1 MNSNTLTKN
10 QSWMIGGLLLSI
22 MIATRSHIFL
32 SHIQD
37 ASWAIFFLL
46 GFYIR
51 NTLGLPLFM
60 LAAFIVD
67 LLVIE
72 SKGGES
78 YCFTVAYALLI
89 PAYAS
94 LWFSGRWLS
103 KHYTE
108 NLQGLVYFIA
118 SAIIG
123 ITVCDVISSGGFYWF
138 SGRFDHVNITEF
150 AGRITTFL
158 PMFMKTTLF
167 HLCFIP
173 QSLIALDISMNR
185 GRLILVAA

>member
-1 MNSNTLTKN
+1 MNTLTKN
-10 QSWMIGGLLLSI
+10 QTWLIGGLLLTI
-22 MIATRSHIFL
+22 MIATRSHLLI

-46 GFYIR
+46 GFYVR
-51 NTLGLPLFM
+51 DKLGLPLFM
-60 LAAFIVD
+60 LAAFIID

-78 YCFTVAYALLI
+78 YCFTISYPFLI

-94 LWFSGRWLS
+94 LWLSGRWFS
-103 KHYTE
+103 KHYSE
-108 NLQGLVYFIA
+108 NLQGLFYFIA

-138 SGRFDHVNITEF
+138 SGRFDNVNITEF

-158 PMFMKTTLF
+158 PMFMKTTLL
-167 HLCFIP
+167 HL
-173 QSLIALDISMNR
+173 SIAAVIHLAVVQANKFTGHTHHPSS
-185 GRLILVAA
+185 